1 MDTLFIN
8 GKFCAQRTTGVQR
21 FAAEVVRA
29 IDEQWHQGPAPVL
42 LTPRDAVVP
51 ALRHVRVEPVGPAG
65 LPLHLWEQVVLPWR
79 ARSGRLLNL
88 SGSAPAWARGRI
100 ATLHDAAVFDHPEA
114 YTRRFR
120 VWYRWLFR
128 RCARRD
134 DTVLTVSAF
143 SQQRLAQAL
152 GVAPGRFDV
161 IPGAGDHLAREQPD
175 ERVLARLGVAPGR
188 FALCVASANPTKGL
202 DLLLDAWGRSG
213 LAAAGARLVLVGGQH
228 GAVFRSAPHE
238 ELPQGVNHA
247 GACSDAELAALL
259 RAALLLVV
267 PSRYEG
273 FGLPMLEAMGVGCP
287 VVAAR
292 AGALP
297 EVGGEAAMWVP
308 ADDAPALAEALAG
321 VWGDP
326 VQQQW
331 LREAGRARAAQFGW
345 AASAQRLLQRLDRP
359 CPPPAHPPGRGD

>member
-29 IDEQWHQGPAPVL
+29 IDEQWLHGPAPVL
-42 LTPRDAVVP
+42 LTPRDAVPP
-51 ALRHVRVEPVGPAG
+51 ALRCVRVEPVGPAG

-88 SGSAPAWARGRI
+88 SGSAPAWASRRI
-100 ATLHDAAVFDHPEA
+100 ATLHDAAVFDHPDA
-114 YTRRFR
+114 YTWPFQ

-128 RCARRD
+128 RCARQD
-134 DTVLTVSAF
+134 DTLLTVSAF
-143 SQQRLAQAL
+143 SQQRLAEAL
-152 GVAPGRFDV
+152 GVAPSRFDV
-161 IPGAGDHLAREQPD
+161 IPGAGDHLARQQAD
-175 ERVLARLGVAPGR
+175 ERVLARLGLAQGR

-202 DLLLDAWGRSG
+202 DVLLDAWVRSG
-213 LAAAGARLVLVGGQH
+213 LGAAGARLVLVGGQH
-228 GAVFRSAPHE
+228 RAVFRSAAGE
-238 ELPQGVNHA
+238 DLPQGVAHA
-247 GACSDAELAALL
+247 GKCSDAELAALMC
-259 RAALLLVV
+259 AALLLVV

-273 FGLPMLEAMGVGCP
+273 FGLPLLEAMGAGCP

-297 EVGGEAAMWVP
+297 EVGGKAALWVP
-308 ADDAPALAEALAG
+308 VGDASALAEALAA

-326 VQQQW
+326 ERQQM

-345 AASAQRLLQRLDRP
+345 ALSAQRLLQRLDRP
-359 CPPPAHPPGRGD
+359 CPPSAHAPGGGA